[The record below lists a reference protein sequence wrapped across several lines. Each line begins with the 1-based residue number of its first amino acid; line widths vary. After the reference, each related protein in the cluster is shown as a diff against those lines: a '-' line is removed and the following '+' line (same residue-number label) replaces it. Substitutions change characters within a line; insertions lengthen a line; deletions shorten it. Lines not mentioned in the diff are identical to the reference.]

1 MQRMRDHSSFS
12 FFLFPFSFFLFPS
25 SFFFL
30 FPLPFF
36 GGIGTLERVE
46 CGATRELLQRN
57 LKFLSLGLHF
67 LDGVLRMST
76 YRTFLLRNKVKHNL
90 CFEERRNHTVWGQ
103 ARSFLSNRSATQILR
118 CEFFISVCFEMHQP
132 SFLENKAKHM
142 LLLSK
147 SEFTLF

>member
-1 MQRMRDHSSFS
+1 
-12 FFLFPFSFFLFPS
+12 
-25 SFFFL
+25 
-30 FPLPFF
+30 
-36 GGIGTLERVE
+36 
-46 CGATRELLQRN
+46 
-57 LKFLSLGLHF
+57 
-67 LDGVLRMST
+67 MST